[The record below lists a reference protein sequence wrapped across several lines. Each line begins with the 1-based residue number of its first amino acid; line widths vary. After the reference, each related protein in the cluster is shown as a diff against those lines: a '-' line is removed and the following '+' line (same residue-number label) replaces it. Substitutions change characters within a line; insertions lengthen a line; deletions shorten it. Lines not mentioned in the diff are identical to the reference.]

1 MRASEFISE
10 RNIPNPTRSQ
20 CKGGRSLSRVRYG
33 QCVSLGY
40 LAHDSDHTD
49 GNGKQG
55 DDGSGVRLRGKKG
68 AKGQSE
74 IHGGIVKDYDGR

>member
-1 MRASEFISE
+1 MRAREFISE
-10 RNIPNPTRSQ
+10 KNIPKPTRSQ

-55 DDGSGVRLRGKKG
+55 DKGSGVHLRGKKG

-74 IHGGIVKDYDGR
+74 IHGGIVKDYDGK

>member
-1 MRASEFISE
+1 MRANEFITEKHIST
-10 RNIPNPTRSQ
+10 PTRSQ
-20 CKGGRSLSRVRYG
+20 CKGGRSLSRVRYN

-49 GNGKQG
+49 GSGTQGKK
-55 DDGSGVRLRGKKG
+55 GSGTHLRGKKG

-74 IHGGIVKDYDGR
+74 RHGGVVKDYSGK

>member
-1 MRASEFISE
+1 MRAREFISE
-10 RNIPNPTRSQ
+10 KNIPNPTRSQ
-20 CKGGRSLSRVRYG
+20 CKGGRSLSNVRYG

-74 IHGGIVKDYDGR
+74 IHGGIVKDYDGK